1 MIDAYL
7 KASEALPPR
16 VEALYRASRFCAG
29 KGRNEEAFRFAKRGL
44 AVPCPT
50 GGLLI
55 ERWVYDWGLL
65 DELAIHAY
73 WSGHYRE
80 SLGAS
85 IKLQASPAAP
95 SGQRDRFAANARFAL
110 EKLPSDRNLGSLG
123 SESLIDQQPLAPP
136 RPLRLRVAGEPRVRV
151 AILAKQKE
159 PALSLCLECIEVLD
173 YPKSSIFLYAR
184 TNNNTDRTEQILREW
199 VARVG
204 HLYPGVEF
212 DAENVT
218 APVETFKGHEWNAT
232 RFSVLGRIRNIS
244 LERECD
250 FYFVSDVDNF
260 IRPCAMRE
268 VVALDLPILAPLL
281 RSIGPGQFYSNY
293 HAEID
298 AVGYLKECDQ
308 YQWLLN
314 RWVRG
319 VFEMPVVRCTY
330 LVRGDVL
337 AELTYEDETARHE
350 YVIFSHSARKAKIL
364 QYLDNRQVYGY
375 VTGQGGDPGRD
386 DSHLSHLNFNGSS

>member
-1 MIDAYL
+1 MAD
-7 KASEALPPR
+7 
-16 VEALYRASRFCAG
+16 
-29 KGRNEEAFRFAKRGL
+29 
-44 AVPCPT
+44 
-50 GGLLI
+50 
-55 ERWVYDWGLL
+55 
-65 DELAIHAY
+65 
-73 WSGHYRE
+73 
-80 SLGAS
+80 
-85 IKLQASPAAP
+85 
-95 SGQRDRFAANARFAL
+95 
-110 EKLPSDRNLGSLG
+110 
-123 SESLIDQQPLAPP
+123 
-136 RPLRLRVAGEPRVRV
+136 EPRVRV

-159 PALSLCLECIEVLD
+159 PALRLCLECIKVLD

-250 FYFVSDVDNF
+250 FCFVSDVDNF

-268 VVALDLPILAPLL
+268 VVALDLPIVAPLL
-281 RSIGPGQFYSNY
+281 HSIGPGQFYSNY

-298 AVGYLKECDQ
+298 AGGYLKECDQ

-319 VFEMPVVRCTY
+319 VFEMPVVHCTY
-330 LVRGDVL
+330 LARGDVL

-364 QYLDNRQVYGY
+364 QYLDNRQGLRL
-375 VTGQGGDPGRD
+375 RD
-386 DSHLSHLNFNGSS
+386 WPEWRSWSRRQPFVAPEFQRE

>member
-1 MIDAYL
+1 M
-7 KASEALPPR
+7 
-16 VEALYRASRFCAG
+16 
-29 KGRNEEAFRFAKRGL
+29 
-44 AVPCPT
+44 
-50 GGLLI
+50 
-55 ERWVYDWGLL
+55 
-65 DELAIHAY
+65 
-73 WSGHYRE
+73 
-80 SLGAS
+80 
-85 IKLQASPAAP
+85 AP

-110 EKLPSDRNLGSLG
+110 EKLPRDRNLGSLG
-123 SESLIDQQPLAPP
+123 SESLIDQHPLAPP
-136 RPLRLRVAGEPRVRV
+136 RPLRSRVTGGPRVLV

-159 PALSLCLECIEVLD
+159 PALPLYLECMEALD
-173 YPKSSIFLYAR
+173 YPKSSIFLYVR

-204 HLYPGVEF
+204 HLYAGVEF
-212 DAENVT
+212 DAENVA
-218 APVETFKGHEWNAT
+218 APVETFKVHEWNAT

-244 LERECD
+244 LRRALERECD

-260 IRPCAMRE
+260 IRPCTLRE
-268 VVALDLPILAPLL
+268 LVALDLPIVAPLL

-298 AVGYLKECDQ
+298 AYGYFKECDQ

-319 VFEMPVVRCTY
+319 VLEMPVVHCTY

-337 AELTYEDETARHE
+337 ADLTYEDETARHE
-350 YVIFSHSARKAKIL
+350 YVVFSHSARKAKIP

-375 VTGQGGDPGRD
+375 VTFADGDPMHVADGI
-386 DSHLSHLNFNGSS
+386 DSARALLKPDMEGVLATARRRCKQRSDARPHCKDPEHR